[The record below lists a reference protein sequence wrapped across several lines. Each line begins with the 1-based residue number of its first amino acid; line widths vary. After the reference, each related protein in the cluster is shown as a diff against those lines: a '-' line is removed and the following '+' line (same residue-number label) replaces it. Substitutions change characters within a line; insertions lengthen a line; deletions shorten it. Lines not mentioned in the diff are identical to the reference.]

1 VGKGARGGEH
11 WRAWHDGDGGAQWRR
26 RDGSGRGVMGWHDG
40 DGGAHSRG
48 GIFFSFF
55 FFYFYFLCLFLFLLS
70 PFLLNK

>member
-48 GIFFSFF
+48 GIFFLFSFSISISYV
-55 FFYFYFLCLFLFLLS
+55 YFYFFYLLFF
-70 PFLLNK
+70 